1 MHYLAIGLFGMAMV
15 VFITLQLMATQ
26 FPFYSMGYMIGTCI
40 IHSFVVEDEK
50 EAYRN
55 HLEKALEREMEHMQ
69 KMEEGRRTLKEALDV
84 AQKASKAKTAF
95 LSNMSHEIRTPM
107 NAIIGQAR
115 RGAA

>member
-1 MHYLAIGLFGMAMV
+1 MYYSSVGILASIVLFITNRDFFLRPGRQDQDAGEKTRMHYLAIGLFGMAMV

-55 HLEKALEREMEHMQ
+55 HLEKALE
-69 KMEEGRRTLKEALDV
+69 
-84 AQKASKAKTAF
+84 
-95 LSNMSHEIRTPM
+95 
-107 NAIIGQAR
+107 
-115 RGAA
+115 